1 VGTTSS
7 WSFTVISSRH
17 HTNPIVAIVDRFFS
31 RDLPTFS
38 RIPHTRTYH
47 SLPASIHVL
56 DDMQQRDKDKRDP
69 ARPTGLTD
77 DPPWISFTHRE
88 VDSRYLRGIQNDVPM
103 DRTIWQY
110 VGISRRNK
118 RSSHETLFLLSS
130 SLPKYFLILNFKSCV
145 HNIRNQFEMSN
156 KKRINKLHFGPII

>member
-1 VGTTSS
+1 MLHYEDHCSQEFRRKYVGTTSS
-7 WSFTVISSRH
+7 WSFTVVSSRH

-38 RIPHTRTYH
+38 HIPHTRMYH

-56 DDMQQRDKDKRDP
+56 DDMQERDKDKGDA

-103 DRTIWQY
+103 DRIIWQY

-118 RSSHETLFLLSS
+118 RSSRKNSLSLFLFSQIFS
-130 SLPKYFLILNFKSCV
+130 
-145 HNIRNQFEMSN
+145 NIRF
-156 KKRINKLHFGPII
+156 